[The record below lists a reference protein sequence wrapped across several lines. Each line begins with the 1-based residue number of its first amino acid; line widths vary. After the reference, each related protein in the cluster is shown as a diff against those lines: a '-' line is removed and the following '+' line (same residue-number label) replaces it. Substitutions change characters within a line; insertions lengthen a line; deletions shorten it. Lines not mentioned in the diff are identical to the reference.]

1 MQDNTLRQNI
11 IDELEFEPS
20 IDAADI
26 GVAVENG
33 IVTLTGHVP
42 TYTQKTTVEAAV
54 RRIRGVRGIAEQIEV
69 RPRGFHITADD
80 EIARRAVN
88 ALEWNEIVP
97 GEKLQVTIQKGW
109 ATLTGKVEWQYER
122 DAAMRAIKG
131 LAGITGISNLIEVVP
146 KVSAPDVKKRIE
158 DAFKRD
164 AQIEADAIKVQ
175 VLDGKVTLEGKVK
188 AYRERQAAERAA
200 WSAAGVRHV
209 DDRITVL

>member
-1 MQDNTLRQNI
+1 MQDKTLRQNI

-33 IVTLTGHVP
+33 IVTLTGHAP
-42 TYTQKTTVEAAV
+42 ACTQKTTVEAAA

-69 RPRGFHITADD
+69 RSRGSHITADD
-80 EIARRAVN
+80 AVARRAVN
-88 ALEWNEIVP
+88 ALKWNEIVP
-97 GEKLQVTIQKGW
+97 DEKLQLTVSKGW
-109 ATLTGKVEWQYER
+109 LMLTGTVEWRYQR
-122 DAAMRAIKG
+122 DAATHAIKG

-158 DAFKRD
+158 DAFRRD
-164 AQIEADAIKVQ
+164 ADAIKVYVQ
-175 VLDGKVTLEGKVK
+175 DGKVTLEGRVK
-188 AYRERQAAERAA
+188 ACRERQAAGRAA

-209 DDRITVL
+209 DDRITVF